1 MRTHT
6 DTAHQQLR
14 TNLRR
19 GSPPPRHYS
28 EAVYKNA
35 SPLLGGQPLPAGV
48 EMGGFKLG
56 STIVLVFEAPER
68 FQFKVKAGE
77 HVKVGQ
83 ALGDAV

>member
-1 MRTHT
+1 M
-6 DTAHQQLR
+6 
-14 TNLRR
+14 
-19 GSPPPRHYS
+19 
-28 EAVYKNA
+28 YKSA
-35 SPLLGGQPLPAGV
+35 SPLLGGQPLPAGA

-83 ALGDAV
+83 ALGDVA